1 MAKKIALF
9 ISLVM
14 IFSLSFVFASE
25 DTSALIMSAPTSGEE
40 NIVVSG
46 ESEEIPSGEISGEI
60 SGEVSGEVSSDV
72 SGETSTPTTS
82 GEENVTAPSDFD
94 VDSNKTTPSTDK
106 DVTNEQVSSSKN
118 STIVGAII
126 AIVIVVA
133 VVAIVAVIQK
143 K

>member
-25 DTSALIMSAPTSGEE
+25 DTSALIMSAPASGEE

-46 ESEEIPSGEISGEI
+46 ESEGIPSGEISGEI
-60 SGEVSGEVSSDV
+60 SGEVSSEV
-72 SGETSTPTTS
+72 SGETSTPITS
-82 GEENVTAPSDFD
+82 GEENVTAPSDSD

-118 STIVGAII
+118 NTIVGAII